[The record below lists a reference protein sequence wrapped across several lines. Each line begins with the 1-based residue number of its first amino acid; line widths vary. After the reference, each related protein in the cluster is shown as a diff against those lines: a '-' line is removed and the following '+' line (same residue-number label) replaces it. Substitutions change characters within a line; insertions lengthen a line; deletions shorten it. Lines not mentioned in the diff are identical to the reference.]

1 MGQKKAKAETVEAVE
16 AVEDPNA
23 ELIARIMREHEANRA
38 EAAKRKKAD

>member
-1 MGQKKAKAETVEAVE
+1 MGQKKAKAETVE